1 MVDRSSGQSRPA
13 KACRFGIG
21 LVVPHDSLP
30 ECQTAPKKRSRFVPV
45 SSPDWGRREP
55 GWNGPR
61 KNGCDHANVCV
72 WNVRYFYDV
81 CDHVIMII
89 LILSFLSTFR
99 LLSRT
104 PYSR

>member
-1 MVDRSSGQSRPA
+1 MIRFQSAKPLQRKGLDSFPFLRPTGA
-13 KACRFGIG
+13 EGSRGG
-21 LVVPHDSLP
+21 MGP
-30 ECQTAPKKRSRFVPV
+30 E
-45 SSPDWGRREP
+45 
-55 GWNGPR
+55 